1 MKLAKLEF
9 VFLLLIVLFVIH
21 GLEEYFTGFYE
32 IDWSYR
38 FIFGSLS
45 DIPQVFLLYQLG
57 LWLLLLL
64 TFLLLKRGKRITWL
78 LVAMGIVSILELQ
91 HVYAALTQGSYYP
104 GLITSLL
111 FPVVAV
117 YYWKELLKYIKH

>member
-1 MKLAKLEF
+1 MKQTKLQFTFLVLAL
-9 VFLLLIVLFVIH
+9 LFVIH
-21 GLEEYFTGFYE
+21 GLEEYFTEFYS

-38 FIFGSLS
+38 SLFGSLS

-78 LVAMGIVSILELQ
+78 LMAWGVISILELQ

-117 YYWKELLKYIKH
+117 YYWRELFRNPKH